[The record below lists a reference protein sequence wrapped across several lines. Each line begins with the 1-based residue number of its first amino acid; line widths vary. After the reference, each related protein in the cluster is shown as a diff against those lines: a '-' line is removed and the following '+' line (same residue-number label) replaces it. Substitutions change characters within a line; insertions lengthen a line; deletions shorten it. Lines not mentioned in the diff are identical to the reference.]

1 MGTLFW
7 DCRNFLYICIGLWI
21 IVSCTIVYRFSKLYP
36 GLWEGSLC
44 VVTKHNWSNRQH
56 IVSQQVGTRHLSI
69 CGIGFTMPA
78 IVIKLCKKLQYWE
91 LGMGSWCEI
100 NWLSLIFTSHWVPVE
115 KFWNSST
122 NFSLLENI
130 FLENKRIWE
139 LHQFWFKLFPG
150 RALCHHKIWQLTPAF
165 S

>member
-7 DCRNFLYICIGLWI
+7 DCRNFLCICIGLWI

-44 VVTKHNWSNRQH
+44 VVTRHNWSNRQH
-56 IVSQQVGTRHLSI
+56 IVSRQVGTRHLSI

-122 NFSLLENI
+122 NFPNRKYFSWKQKNLGVAPVLVQI
-130 FLENKRIWE
+130 ISW
-139 LHQFWFKLFPG
+139 PG
-150 RALCHHKIWQLTPAF
+150 TL
-165 S
+165 SS

>member
-44 VVTKHNWSNRQH
+44 VVTRHNWSNRQH

-100 NWLSLIFTSHWVPVE
+100 NWLSLIFTFHWVPAE

-122 NFSLLENI
+122 NFSI
-130 FLENKRIWE
+130 RKY
-139 LHQFWFKLFPG
+139 FPWKQKNLG
-150 RALCHHKIWQLTPAF
+150 VAPVLVQIISWPGTL
-165 S
+165 SS